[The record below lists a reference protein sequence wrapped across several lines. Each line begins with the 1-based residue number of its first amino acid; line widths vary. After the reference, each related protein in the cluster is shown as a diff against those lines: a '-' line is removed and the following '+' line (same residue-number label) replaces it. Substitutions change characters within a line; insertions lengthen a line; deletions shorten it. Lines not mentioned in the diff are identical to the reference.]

1 MKYNV
6 YESLGVDKGAII
18 ALEVRLNRIL
28 NEFSKKYNKCFYTKY
43 DEYEMR
49 DVLWCNTTIICAL
62 DTNEHFTSYTLT
74 KELNNFCEKYL
85 KEDTT
90 TNLKD
95 CCNIVL

>member
-62 DTNEHFTSYTLT
+62 DTNEHFTDCFTRYSDTCSTL
-74 KELNNFCEKYL
+74 YAG
-85 KEDTT
+85 DHAAY
-90 TNLKD
+90 D
-95 CCNIVL
+95 S